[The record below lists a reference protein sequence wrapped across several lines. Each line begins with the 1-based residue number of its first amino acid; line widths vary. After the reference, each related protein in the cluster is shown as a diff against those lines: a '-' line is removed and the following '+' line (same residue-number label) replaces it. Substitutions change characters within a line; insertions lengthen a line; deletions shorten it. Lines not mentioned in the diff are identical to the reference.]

1 MTETRVTYKT
11 LNDAIEAT
19 RKEIKADI
27 NDVRKDISDLSK
39 RIDQKFVT
47 QKEFCPVRDDVR
59 DLEANQ
65 RWVALTILGVVILA
79 ILALI
84 IKPQLM

>member
-1 MTETRVTYKT
+1 MPEGRVTYKT
-11 LNDAIEAT
+11 LNEAIDKT
-19 RKEIKADI
+19 RREIKS
-27 NDVRKDISDLSK
+27 DVEGVRQEIIKLSE
-39 RIDQKFVT
+39 RIDKTFVT

-59 DLEANQ
+59 ELQENQ
-65 RWVALTILGVVILA
+65 RWVTLTILGVVILA